1 MNTDNFVADPDMVEE
16 STKAFKAGQYST
28 TTEYINE
35 IKSRIPPVLPGFGV
49 RDNRYKQRK
58 SNQAK
63 LVWDGNQLND
73 KYAGKKY
80 QYLLDKVAEDEGQT
94 FRPKNE
100 GSI

>member
-1 MNTDNFVADPDMVEE
+1 MNTN
-16 STKAFKAGQYST
+16 T
-28 TTEYINE
+28 
-35 IKSRIPPVLPGFGV
+35 IPAKLPGFGV
-49 RDNRYKQRK
+49 RDSRYKQRK

-94 FRPKNE
+94 LRPKNE
-100 GSI
+100 GTV